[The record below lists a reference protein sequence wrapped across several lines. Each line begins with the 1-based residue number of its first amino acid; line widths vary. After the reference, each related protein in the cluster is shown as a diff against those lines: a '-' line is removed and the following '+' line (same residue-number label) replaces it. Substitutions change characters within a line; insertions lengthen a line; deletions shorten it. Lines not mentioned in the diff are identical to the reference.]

1 MAKWGKTSL
10 NISTHFL
17 LIPKATLSS
26 LVYSTTILI
35 QMKIQFLQA
44 SILLLF
50 WATALSPQSWAQTQ
64 AIHYTYRNGNPR
76 VSYSKDANALFQG
89 PYTLHFRNGKVRAQ
103 GHLKDSKENGSW
115 EYFFKNGNP
124 LSILTYQEGLLQ
136 GKARYYYRSG
146 VLKEEMNFEAD
157 LGQGPYQSFYR
168 DGTQRSEGIL
178 SGGKFDGPLTTYR
191 KDGTLKKVVT
201 CNCGKKSKKNKR
213 KD

>member
-1 MAKWGKTSL
+1 
-10 NISTHFL
+10 
-17 LIPKATLSS
+17 
-26 LVYSTTILI
+26 
-35 QMKIQFLQA
+35 MKIQFLAA

-50 WATALSPQSWAQTQ
+50 CTTALLPQAWAQSQ
-64 AIHYTYRNGNPR
+64 AIHYTYCNGNPK
-76 VSYSKDANALFQG
+76 VSYSEDANALFQG

-115 EYFFKNGNP
+115 EYFFQNGNP
-124 LSILTYQEGLLQ
+124 LSKLTYQDGLLQ
-136 GKARYYYRSG
+136 GKARYYYRNG

-168 DGTQRSEGIL
+168 DGTKRSEGIL
-178 SGGKFDGPLTTYR
+178 SGGKFDGPLTSYR

-201 CNCGKKSKKNKR
+201 CNCGKKSKKKKR